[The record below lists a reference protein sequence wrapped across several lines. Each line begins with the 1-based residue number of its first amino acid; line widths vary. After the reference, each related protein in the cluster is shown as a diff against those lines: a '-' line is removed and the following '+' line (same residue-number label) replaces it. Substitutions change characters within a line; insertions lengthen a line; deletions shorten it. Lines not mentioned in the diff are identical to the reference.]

1 MSSTVH
7 VENIST
13 KTSEDEIKSFFSF
26 CGKIQDISVK
36 STGGD
41 TQSASVTFEKAAA
54 AKTALLLDSTQL
66 GPNSV
71 HVKSAGGDST
81 TEKSAADDTHE
92 GDHISQE
99 QKPRARIVAE
109 YLAHGYV
116 ISDKAIESAL
126 AADKQHGYSAKFL
139 QTLQNIDS
147 KTQASQK
154 AQAVDQKLGISNKA
168 LGAWA
173 GLTSYFDK
181 AQGTP
186 TGQKLRAFYDQ
197 GNKTVMDV
205 HNEARHLADLKKKST
220 GSDGKPSKEEA
231 DVHSVG
237 DGKTQCNCGSVSGK
251 CPCPEGQCACSGCAK
266 AEDGGKPSKEEA
278 NVHGVGDGK
287 TQCNCGS
294 VSGKC
299 PCPEGQCACSGC
311 AKAEGGGKPSV
322 EEANVHEVGNGKTQC
337 NCGSVSGKC
346 PCPEGKCACS
356 GCAKDTSAG
365 DASYAAV
372 ADPKQ

>member
-1 MSSTVH
+1 MSSTVY

-36 STGGD
+36 STGSD

-71 HVKSAGGDST
+71 HVKSAGGDSS
-81 TEKSAADDTHE
+81 TEKAAAEDSHE
-92 GDHISQE
+92 GDDISQE

-126 AADKQHGYSAKFL
+126 AADKQHGYSSKFL

-154 AQAVDQKLGISNKA
+154 AQVVDQKLGITNKA

-205 HNEARHLADLKKKST
+205 HNEARYLADLKKGQS
-220 GSDGKPSKEEA
+220 GGKPSKEQA

-237 DGKTQCNCGSVSGK
+237 DGKTQCNCGSESGKCPCPEGQCACSGCAKAEGSGKPSVEEANVHSVGNGKTQCNCGSVSGK
-251 CPCPEGQCACSGCAK
+251 CPCPEGQCACSGC
-266 AEDGGKPSKEEA
+266 E
-278 NVHGVGDGK
+278 
-287 TQCNCGS
+287 
-294 VSGKC
+294 
-299 PCPEGQCACSGC
+299 
-311 AKAEGGGKPSV
+311 
-322 EEANVHEVGNGKTQC
+322 
-337 NCGSVSGKC
+337 
-346 PCPEGKCACS
+346 
-356 GCAKDTSAG
+356 KDTTKG
-365 DASYAAV
+365 DASYAAI
-372 ADPKQ
+372 ADPQK